1 MAHLLRMPAV
11 LAGATEAVLLSWSV
25 ESGDTFG
32 EGDALAEIET
42 DKALVELAA
51 EEPATLGRTLV
62 KDGQKVTVG
71 DVIAVLVS
79 EGDTEADIE
88 AALATAGDFA
98 EAETDSA
105 EVTEVTQLTE
115 VEPVAEIDGP
125 STVPS
130 RVSAEHARLFV
141 SPLAR
146 RLARERGIDPA
157 LVVGTGPGGRIVRRD
172 LEAWV
177 APAPT
182 AATVDAAA
190 PARSDGGF
198 EDVPHTGM
206 RRAIARRLTESK
218 TTVPHFY
225 LTADLRVGALLA
237 LRTRANAAQDVRISV
252 NDLLVKAIAAA
263 LTEVPEANVIWTTD
277 ALRRF
282 DTVDIAVAV
291 STDKGL
297 LTPVVRDVA
306 GQSITQLSTAIAEL
320 VERARAGRLQQ
331 HELEGGSFSISN
343 LGMYGTQEFSA
354 ILNPPQSGIL
364 AVGAARDAVVVTEGV
379 AGVEKIMTVTVSV
392 DHRAVDGALAAQW
405 LAAFTRLV
413 EDPVTMLL

>member
-71 DVIAVLVS
+71 DVIAVLVA

-105 EVTEVTQLTE
+105 EVAE
-115 VEPVAEIDGP
+115 VEPVAEIDEP
-125 STVPS
+125 PPVPS
-130 RVSAEHARLFV
+130 RVGAEHARLFV

-177 APAPT
+177 APTPT
-182 AATVDAAA
+182 AAAVNAAA

-237 LRTRANAAQDVRISV
+237 LRARANAAQDVRISV

-263 LTEVPEANVIWTTD
+263 LTEVPEANVIWMTD

-364 AVGAARDAVVVTEGV
+364 AVGAARDAVVVTDGA

>member
-11 LAGATEAVLLSWSV
+11 LAGATEAVLLAWSIQP
-25 ESGDTFG
+25 GDTFA

-51 EEPATLGRTLV
+51 EEPATLGRALV
-62 KDGQKVTVG
+62 ADGQKVAVG
-71 DVIAVLVS
+71 DVIAVLVA
-79 EGDTEADIE
+79 EGDTDADID

-98 EAETDSA
+98 EAEADT
-105 EVTEVTQLTE
+105 V
-115 VEPVAEIDGP
+115 
-125 STVPS
+125 TVPAPEPEPELV
-130 RVSAEHARLFV
+130 RAPGPVNAEHARLFV

-146 RLARERGIDPA
+146 RLARERGIDPT
-157 LVVGTGPGGRIVRRD
+157 LVTGTGPGGRIVRRD

-177 APAPT
+177 AAEPKSQDPISPTPASPGH
-182 AATVDAAA
+182 AG
-190 PARSDGGF
+190 GGF
-198 EDVPHTGM
+198 EDIPHTGM

-225 LTADLRVGALLA
+225 LTADLRVADLLA

-263 LTEVPEANVIWTTD
+263 LVQVPEANVIWTTE

-282 DTVDIAVAV
+282 DTVDVAVAV

-306 GQSITQLSTAIAEL
+306 GQSITQLSTTIAEL
-320 VERARAGRLQQ
+320 VERARGGRLQQ

-343 LGMYGTQEFSA
+343 LGMYGTREFSA

-364 AVGAARDAVVVTEGV
+364 AAGAAREEVVVDDGEIAV
-379 AGVEKIMTVTVSV
+379 AQVMTVTVSV
-392 DHRAVDGALAAQW
+392 DHRAVDGALAAEW
-405 LAAFTRLV
+405 LAAFTRIV
-413 EDPVTMLL
+413 ENPVTMLL